1 MGQIM
6 TDQDPPNPYQSPAA
20 EDPTYYAE
28 DFTIFPRATL
38 QKMFSPVLPWP
49 FDFALACFFRAQH
62 FLGMRPGAT
71 YAVGPWSTGR
81 VVEFEELP
89 SAAISKWAPYLERLR
104 DLGYKPVT
112 FVIPNTIGAKE
123 HAVVMLLDST
133 GRTVALLEWIRMV
146 GGTGIEEMVSLELDS
161 YRDPASDILTGGV
174 AKVGLPLCDEVT
186 MEGVDGE
193 YFAIEDTSVEK
204 IDHRHQQR
212 IAGLEVF
219 QMTPEVAIRESK
231 VRSKERFG
239 AMVKLGLLRPITPE
253 EVVKIR
259 ACKLEG

>member
-6 TDQDPPNPYQSPAA
+6 TDQESLNPYQSPGP

-28 DFTIFPRATL
+28 DFTIFPRATI
-38 QKMFSPVLPWP
+38 QKLFSPVLPWP
-49 FDFALACFFRAQH
+49 MDFGLACFFRATYY
-62 FLGMRPGAT
+62 LGIKPGAT

-112 FVIPNTIGAKE
+112 FVIPSTIGAKE

-146 GGTGIEEMVSLELDS
+146 GASGIEEIVSLELDS

-174 AKVGLPLCDEVT
+174 AKVGLPLCDEIT
-186 MEGVDGE
+186 MEGVEAE
-193 YFAIEDTSVEK
+193 YFAIEDTAVEK
-204 IDHRHQQR
+204 IDDRHQQR
-212 IAGLEVF
+212 IAGLDAF
-219 QMTPEVAIRESK
+219 QMTPEVAIQESK
-231 VRSKERFG
+231 VRSKERFE
-239 AMVKLGLLRPITPE
+239 AMVKMGLLRPITPE
-253 EVVKIR
+253 EVTKIR